1 MSDYLMTWRG
11 NAFYPS
17 RGLLLAMQERYET
30 GKAYVVD
37 IKETRSASSHRHF
50 FAQLKDL
57 WQSMPEAISL
67 QFPTVEHLRASA
79 LIATGWYDE
88 TQFHMANNDEA
99 MKLASYQKA
108 EDTMKAVAV
117 NGNVVVVRSPKS
129 QSMKTM
135 GRKDFQK
142 SKDDVLAYA
151 DDLVNGVIPEAEE

>member
-1 MSDYLMTWRG
+1 MSDYLMTWQG

-30 GKAYVVD
+30 GKAYVVE

-57 WQSMPEAISL
+57 WQSMPETIGL

-117 NGNVVVVRSPKS
+117 NGNIVVVRSPKS
-129 QSMKTM
+129 QSMKAM

-142 SKDDVLAYA
+142 SKEDVLGYA
-151 DDLVNGVIPEAEE
+151 DDIVNGVIPEAA